1 MADFLALLENSLII
15 HRCTIFKWEEYR
27 FQDTGEIKDKY
38 WITLNCK
45 LNEFPIN
52 VILPTSQ
59 WDNHCYSKKNHM
71 IDCVIIERGESKYFN
86 AEKTILDLKNIISEE
101 EHKVREA
108 FEDGFLC
115 ELGSLENNLV
125 ERLEKAINDSE
136 TLEPFF
142 IDELL
147 CKKQ

>member
-1 MADFLALLENSLII
+1 MNL
-15 HRCTIFKWEEYR
+15 
-27 FQDTGEIKDKY
+27 
-38 WITLNCK
+38 
-45 LNEFPIN
+45 
-52 VILPTSQ
+52 
-59 WDNHCYSKKNHM
+59 
-71 IDCVIIERGESKYFN
+71 
-86 AEKTILDLKNIISEE
+86 ISEE

>member
-15 HRCTIFKWEEYR
+15 HRCTIFKWEEYL

-59 WDNHCYSKKNHM
+59 WDNHYYSKKNHM

-115 ELGSLENNLV
+115 DLV
-125 ERLEKAINDSE
+125 H
-136 TLEPFF
+136 
-142 IDELL
+142 
-147 CKKQ
+147 

>member
-15 HRCTIFKWEEYR
+15 HRCSVFKWEEYR
-27 FQDTGEIKDKY
+27 FNTGEIRDKY

-59 WDNHCYSKKNHM
+59 WDNHYYNKENHM
-71 IDCVIIERGESKYFN
+71 IDCLVIKGGESQYFN

-108 FEDGFLC
+108 FEYGFLC
-115 ELGSLENNLV
+115 ELGPLEDNLV
-125 ERLEKAINDSE
+125 ERLEKAIKDAE
-136 TLEPFF
+136 TLDQFF

-147 CKKQ
+147 CQKN